1 MADELKEKKEGSA
14 VGTIIVLGIIAGA
27 VILALRSI
35 IKDKKAGKSL
45 QCGSDCSRCRGCH

>member
-1 MADELKEKKEGSA
+1 MKEKKEGSA
-14 VGTIIVLGIIAGA
+14 VGTIIVLGIVAGA